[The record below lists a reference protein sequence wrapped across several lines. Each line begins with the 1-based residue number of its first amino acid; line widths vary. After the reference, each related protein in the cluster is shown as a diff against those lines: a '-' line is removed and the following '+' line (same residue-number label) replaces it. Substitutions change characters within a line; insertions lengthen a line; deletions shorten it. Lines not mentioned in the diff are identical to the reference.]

1 MFEVL
6 DFYCGIGAFG
16 EGEYLFGDTGYSV
29 RRFWSFLES
38 PRFFFIYSYTF
49 RPSCF
54 FGFLR
59 ALEVLCYFFRAV
71 SGGFFLCTE
80 HLNLGMKAT

>member
-38 PRFFFIYSYTF
+38 PRGFFYIFLYFPPLVVLFFSGLW
-49 RPSCF
+49 RCF
-54 FGFLR
+54 VISFGL
-59 ALEVLCYFFRAV
+59 
-71 SGGFFLCTE
+71 SPGGFFYVQST
-80 HLNLGMKAT
+80 